1 MDTIK
6 EKMKEIQKI
15 EDEISIL
22 EGKIEKIKQEINE
35 IRENDPKA
43 PKQLKIQFNYD

>member
-1 MDTIK
+1 MDPIK

-35 IRENDPKA
+35 IRENDPKV